1 MRLWKSAAVAA
12 LFALSGAAQ
21 AADEAKP
28 AAKDE
33 INLTPMSADRSVRQS
48 VVLGGRKIDYT
59 ATVGHIDV
67 RDAKGKVTGQVV
79 FTAYTV
85 PGAGRPVTF
94 AFNGGPG
101 AASVYLNLGAIG
113 PKRVQFGGAGDA
125 PSDSAVLRDNPGSWI
140 DFTDLVF
147 IDPVGTGFSRSL
159 VSDDDSKKAFYNA
172 KSDIEYLSR
181 VVYDWLTLN
190 GRMTAKKYLVGE
202 SYGGYRVPRLA
213 YQLQTRLGVGLS
225 GIVMVSPY
233 LDPGA
238 ETSSPLSPTPYM
250 ISLPSMAAANL
261 ERQGKLSAEA
271 LRDVEAY
278 TRGEFATDLL
288 RGTSDRAAVE
298 RLVQKVSAY
307 TGLDPAY
314 VRRLDGRVEVWNYL
328 REIRRGERKIGSV
341 YDSNVTA
348 WDPFPGSEQRKAG
361 DPILDALLAP
371 TTSAMVDFVTR
382 QVGWK
387 TDTHYEALSYDVGEK
402 WDMGKNPTEDS
413 PVTAL
418 RQSIAIDS
426 KMQVMIVHGF
436 DDLSCPYFASMLIV
450 DQMPAYGVASR
461 VRLARYPGGHMF
473 YSRPD
478 SSAAFRRD
486 AMALFGR

>member
-1 MRLWKSAAVAA
+1 
-12 LFALSGAAQ
+12 
-21 AADEAKP
+21 
-28 AAKDE
+28 
-33 INLTPMSADRSVRQS
+33 
-48 VVLGGRKIDYT
+48 
-59 ATVGHIDV
+59 
-67 RDAKGKVTGQVV
+67 
-79 FTAYTV
+79 
-85 PGAGRPVTF
+85 
-94 AFNGGPG
+94 
-101 AASVYLNLGAIG
+101 
-113 PKRVQFGGAGDA
+113 
-125 PSDSAVLRDNPGSWI
+125 
-140 DFTDLVF
+140 
-147 IDPVGTGFSRSL
+147 
-159 VSDDDSKKAFYNA
+159 
-172 KSDIEYLSR
+172 
-181 VVYDWLTLN
+181 
-190 GRMTAKKYLVGE
+190 MTSKKYLVGE

-213 YQLQTRLGVGLS
+213 YQLQTRLGVGIN

-238 ETSSPLSPTPYM
+238 GSGSPLSPTPYM
-250 ISLPSMAAANL
+250 IDLPSMTAANL

-271 LRDVEAY
+271 LKDVEAY
-278 TRGEFATDLL
+278 TRGEFASDLL

-314 VRRLDGRVEVWNYL
+314 VRRLDGRVESWNYL
-328 REIRRGERKIGSV
+328 REIHRGERKIGSV

-418 RQSIAIDS
+418 RQTIAIDP

-436 DDLSCPYFASMLIV
+436 DDLSCPYFASLLIV
-450 DQMPAYGVASR
+450 DQLPAYGVANR
-461 VRLARYPGGHMF
+461 VRVERYPGGHMF

-486 AMALFGR
+486 ALALFGR